1 MLYSVVPV
9 DRSNGAPLR
18 HGSTPKKHSNRT
30 TFLIIQQ
37 NQSSAALLSRWE
49 TVLRTQE
56 RKTSSS
62 DRGRH

>member
-56 RKTSSS
+56 KENQQQRQ
-62 DRGRH
+62 G